1 MHQQPYTLSVELTE
15 NGMIVRY
22 REAVKQV
29 REIRPA
35 HNSILSESMIQG
47 IKLGLTSFFGDDDGE
62 EWNEKKQRKMQ
73 IIDTVINKLTE
84 ESKPKKIEEY
94 VWEQRLL
101 SCRNSQDLAGAIETA
116 KAAWVAARE
125 LIHQGKFNPYGHV
138 GYLTGMPAPA
148 YAQAPMGMGDYIAT
162 GEPPDFSLGA

>member
-1 MHQQPYTLSVELTE
+1 MHQPYTLSVELTE

-22 REAVKQV
+22 REVVKQI

-35 HNSILSESMIQG
+35 KNSILSESMIQG

-84 ESKPKKIEEY
+84 ESKPKKVEEY

-101 SCRNSQDLAGAIETA
+101 SCRNAQDLAGAIETA

-125 LIHQGKFNPYGHV
+125 LIREGKFNPYGHGHFAGV
-138 GYLTGMPAPA
+138 PAVAYGQPPA
-148 YAQAPMGMGDYIAT
+148 MGIGEYIAT
-162 GEPPDFSLGA
+162 GESPDFSLGA